1 MSEAPSDDALN
12 MVLQAFEEEMEADL
26 RARYGETGFRVWRD
40 APARPRLDFP
50 SAVGRVTGECGDSI
64 AIALRIADEGP
75 GAPPEALSALFDAFA
90 RAPDEVAGSG
100 FGLGLAIAKR
110 AIQARGGT
118 IEAGNR
124 ETGGL
129 VVTIRLPFG
138 PVGA

>member
-1 MSEAPSDDALN
+1 MRNGMRHCARGQRVDIGLAPDWA
-12 MVLQAFEEEMEADL
+12 E
-26 RARYGETGFRVWRD
+26 RV
-40 APARPRLDFP
+40 F
-50 SAVGRVTGECGDSI
+50 V
-64 AIALRIADEGP
+64 LRIADEGP